1 MRADR
6 CGFRS
11 RFLRVLPLLC
21 LLLLAGCGS
30 SAEKAGSAGDRP
42 GKSDEWFYNSFD
54 IRQKSVYDAFRTSAE
69 DPFGQQMI
77 PVTDESDVRDGL
89 PVGDIDTVY
98 QGFLYDHPEM
108 FWLGQSYSYRLSG
121 TDENGETADA
131 VAVIPIPET
140 EEELDGLREEFEAS
154 AARIIEKTGDSESDE
169 EYARAVYELLAG
181 ETEYTGEA
189 VYDDAM
195 RLQHTAYGAIA
206 EKRAV
211 CDGFALAYRYL
222 LSAKGIPCL
231 VVPGVSEGN
240 PHTWNIAEWD
250 GRWHEAD
257 LTWDA
262 SLGNEG
268 GSQYFDLTTAEMQK
282 DHTRENEGIAAL
294 IPVTDD

>member
-1 MRADR
+1 MRVIR
-6 CGFRS
+6 CGVRS
-11 RFLRVLPLLC
+11 RILRVLPLLC
-21 LLLLAGCGS
+21 LLLLAGCS
-30 SAEKAGSAGDRP
+30 SNTDKAESAGDGS
-42 GKSDEWFYNSFD
+42 GKTEEWFYNSFD
-54 IRQKSVYDAFRTSAE
+54 IRQKSVYDAFRASAE
-69 DPFGQQMI
+69 DPFDLQMI
-77 PVTDESDVRDGL
+77 PITVGSDAQNGL
-89 PVGDIDTVY
+89 SVGDIDTVY
-98 QGFLYDHPEM
+98 QGFLYDHPGM

-131 VAVIPIPET
+131 VAIIPIPET

-154 AARIIEKTGDSESDE
+154 AARIIEKIGDADSDE
-169 EYARAVYELLAG
+169 EYARAVYELLAS

-195 RLQHTAYGAIA
+195 RLQHTAYGVIA

-211 CDGFALAYRYL
+211 CDGFALAYKYL

-250 GRWHEAD
+250 GHWHEAD

-282 DHTRENEGIAAL
+282 DHTRESEGIAAL

>member
-98 QGFLYDHPEM
+98 QGFLYDHPGM

-131 VAVIPIPET
+131 VA
-140 EEELDGLREEFEAS
+140 A
-154 AARIIEKTGDSESDE
+154 
-169 EYARAVYELLAG
+169 
-181 ETEYTGEA
+181 
-189 VYDDAM
+189 
-195 RLQHTAYGAIA
+195 
-206 EKRAV
+206 
-211 CDGFALAYRYL
+211 
-222 LSAKGIPCL
+222 
-231 VVPGVSEGN
+231 
-240 PHTWNIAEWD
+240 
-250 GRWHEAD
+250 
-257 LTWDA
+257 
-262 SLGNEG
+262 
-268 GSQYFDLTTAEMQK
+268 
-282 DHTRENEGIAAL
+282 
-294 IPVTDD
+294 